1 MRNKEM
7 QSRQKRKIAL
17 RSIAQ
22 FTKIKTTATAVEIKL
37 EPITRHGTTAFMTLY
52 IKRQSGDGNRAL
64 RLSCGANLL
73 TAGRVR
79 PDVWCSVGASN
90 AAAKIRRL
98 SLRLGIN
105 RKGLAARPARSRRR

>member
-7 QSRQKRKIAL
+7 QSRQKRKSGV
-17 RSIAQ
+17 RPSAQ
-22 FTKIKTTATAVEIKL
+22 FTRIKTSRRAVEMKL
-37 EPITRHGTTAFMTLY
+37 DPSTRHGTTAFMTLY